1 MIHQED
7 YENLVQLFK
16 DTADSGRK
24 NIFEVRV
31 ITLDN
36 GFFWAAGIVE
46 RTLDENGNPVLI
58 SAFMISRTKSWQRR
72 QRSGRSFRNALPWW
86 ELYPMPTR

>member
-36 GFFWAAGIVE
+36 GIFWQPE
-46 RTLDENGNPVLI
+46 
-58 SAFMISRTKSWQRR
+58 SWR
-72 QRSGRSFRNALPWW
+72 GPWMKT
-86 ELYPMPTR
+86 EIRY

>member
-1 MIHQED
+1 MKGKSLRDVIHQED

-36 GFFWAAGIVE
+36 GFSGQPE
-46 RTLDENGNPVLI
+46 
-58 SAFMISRTKSWQRR
+58 SWR
-72 QRSGRSFRNALPWW
+72 GPWMKT
-86 ELYPMPTR
+86 EIRY

>member
-1 MIHQED
+1 MKGKSLRDVIHQED

-46 RTLDENGNPVLI
+46 GPWMKTEIGTD
-58 SAFMISRTKSWQRR
+58 
-72 QRSGRSFRNALPWW
+72 FRFS
-86 ELYPMPTR
+86 